1 MPREKP
7 QSSLTKKKK
16 EKKKSGDDNDTDG
29 RPAESYE
36 INEQWH

>member
-7 QSSLTKKKK
+7 QSSLTTKKKQ
-16 EKKKSGDDNDTDG
+16 KSGDDNDTDG

-36 INEQWH
+36 INKQWH